1 MKNRKTRAQSKP
13 SGISEAALE
22 GAREG
27 DQSPHPGQDAKTV
40 QPKTENNEAP
50 LGGGTV
56 AFPAPSAQ
64 PTNRAVH
71 EPTSK
76 PAEIDTSE
84 LEDDDDAEWRRAGGG
99 EGE

>member
-1 MKNRKTRAQSKP
+1 MKSRKNAQSKP

-27 DQSPHPGQDAKTV
+27 DQSAHPGQDAKTV

-64 PTNRAVH
+64 PTTHAGH
-71 EPTSK
+71 EPTIK

-84 LEDDDDAEWRRAGGG
+84 LEDDDDAEWRRAGGSG
-99 EGE
+99 GSV